1 MIEAINLIKYFD
13 KKLVLDNIS
22 FSVRK
27 GEICGYIGP
36 NGAGKT
42 TTIKILTGIIK
53 PTSGTAYIDGINVK
67 ENPDDVKKIIGYV
80 PESGAIFETL
90 TPVEFLTFVGK
101 IYKMSESEITKNI
114 FELMELFEIYEFK
127 NEPMLSF
134 SKGMKQKIFLI
145 SALMHNPKVLF
156 LDEPLNGLDA
166 NAIKIFKEFIK
177 KLAQNGRTVF
187 YSSHLLDVIE
197 KICDKLI
204 IINRGKIVAS
214 GTIEEILKISNAPN
228 LSDAFSKLTE
238 SVEQVEKIQNF
249 INRTK

>member
-101 IYKMSESEITKNI
+101 IYRMSESEITRNI
-114 FELMELFEIYEFK
+114 FELMELFEIYEFR

>member
-13 KKLVLDNIS
+13 RKLVLDNIS

-53 PTSGTAYIDGINVK
+53 PTSGTAYIDGINVR
-67 ENPDDVKKIIGYV
+67 ENPNDVKKIIGYV

-90 TPVEFLTFVGK
+90 TPTEFLTFIGR
-101 IYKMSESEITKNI
+101 IYGMSETEINKNI
-114 FELMELFEIYEFK
+114 FELMEIFEIYEYR

-134 SKGMKQKIFLI
+134 SKGMKQKIVLI

-166 NAIKIFKEFIK
+166 NAIKVFKEIIK

-204 IINRGKIVAS
+204 IINRGKITAS
-214 GTIEEILKISNAPN
+214 GTIEEILKTANTTN

-238 SVEQVEKIQNF
+238 SAEQVERIQNF
-249 INRTK
+249 INRVK

>member
-101 IYKMSESEITKNI
+101 IYRMSESEITRNI

>member
-101 IYKMSESEITKNI
+101 IYKMNESEITKNI

-238 SVEQVEKIQNF
+238 SVEQAERIQNF

>member
-101 IYKMSESEITKNI
+101 IYKMSESEITRNI
-114 FELMELFEIYEFK
+114 FELMELFEIYEFR